1 MPKVKSGHADS
12 PVDWAETALVRS
24 IVVHMQETQALERR
38 EAESMNQLTLK
49 MKLGLGFGSLLLTLV
64 AMGFVC
70 YSSVGQLSDISAR
83 AEQIMTKTYLASQ
96 IEAAL
101 EKQTSAARAFM
112 LAGRDDSLKYDE
124 EGQQQFTESIDRLSP
139 LLSTDEGRR
148 LYGEIRNSYGDYR
161 RLIVREIELRRADKG
176 KDAIDLAFSPETA
189 EVRNRVRKATDD
201 MDHLQNR
208 FKEQIMGEQNTAET
222 RVRYKIVS
230 LAVVGFAIGIGI
242 ALLISRSITTVIMG
256 MVGLIQEIANNNLAT
271 ADLEIT
277 SQDET
282 GQAGEALNRMK
293 NNLRQIIHSIA
304 STATHVASASEE
316 ISASATQQA
325 QSAETQKDQ
334 TTQVATSMQEMSST
348 VTQVSDNCN
357 KAAEA
362 ARHAAETAR
371 QGGAIVEDTLTKM
384 HMIAESVAATAKT
397 VEGLGK
403 SSDQIG
409 HIIGVIDDIA
419 DQTNLLALN
428 AAIEA
433 ARAGEQGRGFAVVA
447 DEVRKLAERTSA
459 ATKQIAQMVKGIQD
473 ETAAAV
479 NAMEAG
485 TKQAEEGVLSTAKAG
500 DSLKAIILVSEQVGG
515 MITEIA
521 TAATQQSATSEQVNN
536 NVEQI
541 AKLVKESA
549 LGAQQSATA
558 CQDLSGLALD
568 LQAMVGK
575 FNLGGSSL
583 DNRGSSRSGSGPA
596 APGRAR
602 PSAFAA
608 AAR

>member
-1 MPKVKSGHADS
+1 
-12 PVDWAETALVRS
+12 
-24 IVVHMQETQALERR
+24 
-38 EAESMNQLTLK
+38 MNRLTLR
-49 MKLGLGFGSLLLTLV
+49 MKLGLGFGSLLLILA
-64 AMGFVC
+64 AMGFVGN
-70 YSSVGQLSDISAR
+70 SSVGQLADISER
-83 AEQIMTKTYLASQ
+83 AGKVMTKTYLASQ
-96 IEAAL
+96 IEAGL
-101 EKQTSAARAFM
+101 EKQTSGARAYM
-112 LAGRDDSLKYDE
+112 LAGREDLLQHDQEGKQQFNDSMDNLSALVATE
-124 EGQQQFTESIDRLSP
+124 EGH
-139 LLSTDEGRR
+139 R
-148 LYGEIRNSYGDYR
+148 LYGEIHSSYGEYR
-161 RLIVREIELRRADKG
+161 AIVDREIELRRADKE
-176 KDAIDLAFSPETA
+176 KDAVDLAFSPQTA
-189 EVRNRVRKATDD
+189 EVRTRVRKAIEE
-201 MDHLQNR
+201 MVRFQNR
-208 FKEQIMGEQNTAET
+208 RKEEIVKEQNAAESH
-222 RVRYKIVS
+222 VRYMIVL
-230 LAVVGFAIGIGI
+230 LAIAGFVVGIGI
-242 ALLISRSITTVIMG
+242 AVLITRSVTTVMME
-256 MVGLIQEIANNNLAT
+256 MVGVVQEIANNNLAT

-277 SQDET
+277 TQDET

-293 NNLRQIIHSIA
+293 NNLRQVIQSIA

-325 QSAETQKDQ
+325 QSSETQKDQ
-334 TTQVATSMQEMSST
+334 TAQVAASMHEMSST

-357 KAAEA
+357 KAAHA
-362 ARHAAETAR
+362 ARQAAETAR
-371 QGGAIVEDTLTKM
+371 QGGSIVEDTLTKM
-384 HMIAESVAATAKT
+384 QLIADSVAATAKT

-459 ATKQIAQMVKGIQD
+459 ATKEIAQMVKGIQD

-479 NAMEAG
+479 TAMEAG
-485 TKQAEEGVLSTAKAG
+485 TKQAEEGVSSTAKAG
-500 DSLKAIILVSEQVGG
+500 DSLKAIIQVSEQVGG

-521 TAATQQSATSEQVNN
+521 TAATEQSATSEQVNN

-541 AKLVKESA
+541 SKLVKESA

-575 FNLGGSSL
+575 FNLGSSQDTREDSRPGNGS
-583 DNRGSSRSGSGPA
+583 
-596 APGRAR
+596 APLRRAR
-602 PSAFAA
+602 PAAFAA

>member
-1 MPKVKSGHADS
+1 
-12 PVDWAETALVRS
+12 
-24 IVVHMQETQALERR
+24 
-38 EAESMNQLTLK
+38 MNRLTLR
-49 MKLGLGFGSLLLTLV
+49 MKLGLGFGSLLLILA
-64 AMGFVC
+64 AMGFVANN
-70 YSSVGQLSDISAR
+70 SVGQLAEISDR
-83 AEQIMTKTYLASQ
+83 AEQVMTKTYLASQ
-96 IEAAL
+96 IEAGL
-101 EKQTSAARAFM
+101 EKQTSGARAY
-112 LAGRDDSLKYDE
+112 LLVGREDLLQHDQEGKQQLNDSMDKLSALIATE
-124 EGQQQFTESIDRLSP
+124 EGHRIFGEIHSS
-139 LLSTDEGRR
+139 
-148 LYGEIRNSYGDYR
+148 YGEYR
-161 RLIVREIELRRADKG
+161 ATVDHEIELRRADKE
-176 KDAIDLAFSPETA
+176 KDAVDVAFSPQTA
-189 EVRNRVRKATDD
+189 EVRTRVRKAIED
-201 MDHLQNR
+201 MVHFQNR
-208 FKEQIMGEQNTAET
+208 RKEETIQEQNAAES
-222 RVRYKIVS
+222 RARYMVVLLGI
-230 LAVVGFAIGIGI
+230 VGFVVGIGI
-242 ALLISRSITTVIMG
+242 AVMITRSITTVMTE
-256 MVGLIQEIANNNLAT
+256 MVGVVQEIANNNLAT

-277 SQDET
+277 TQDET
-282 GQAGEALNRMK
+282 GQAGDALNRMK
-293 NNLRQIIHSIA
+293 NNLRQIIQSIA

-325 QSAETQKDQ
+325 QSSETQKDQ
-334 TTQVATSMQEMSST
+334 TAQVAASMHEMSST

-357 KAAEA
+357 KAAHA
-362 ARHAAETAR
+362 ARQAAETAR
-371 QGGAIVEDTLTKM
+371 QGGSIVEDTLTKM
-384 HMIAESVAATAKT
+384 QLIADSVAATAKT

-459 ATKQIAQMVKGIQD
+459 ATKEIAQMVKGIQG

-479 NAMEAG
+479 TAMEAG
-485 TKQAEEGVLSTAKAG
+485 TKQAEEGVSSTAKAG
-500 DSLKAIILVSEQVGG
+500 DSLKAIIQVSEQVGG

-521 TAATQQSATSEQVNN
+521 TAATEQSATSEQVNN

-541 AKLVKESA
+541 SKLVKESA

-575 FNLGGSSL
+575 FNLGSSQ
-583 DNRGSSRSGSGPA
+583 DTRGNSRPGGASSSGSH
-596 APGRAR
+596 RAR
-602 PSAFAA
+602 PAAFAA

>member
-1 MPKVKSGHADS
+1 
-12 PVDWAETALVRS
+12 
-24 IVVHMQETQALERR
+24 
-38 EAESMNQLTLK
+38 MNRLTLR
-49 MKLGLGFGSLLLTLV
+49 MKLGMGFGGLLLILA
-64 AMGFVC
+64 AMGFVAN
-70 YSSVGQLSDISAR
+70 SSVGQLADISAR
-83 AEQIMTKTYLASQ
+83 ADQVMTRTYLASQ
-96 IEAAL
+96 IEAGL
-101 EKQTSAARAFM
+101 EKQTSGARAFM
-112 LAGRDDSLKYDE
+112 LVGREDLLQHDLGGK
-124 EGQQQFTESIDRLSP
+124 QQFNESMDKLST
-139 LLSTDEGRR
+139 LLATDEGHR
-148 LYGEIRNSYGDYR
+148 LYGEIHSSYGEYR
-161 RLIVREIELRRADKG
+161 TIIDHEIELRRADKG
-176 KDAIDLAFSPETA
+176 KDAVDLAFSPQTA
-189 EVRNRVRKATDD
+189 EVRTRVRKAIDD
-201 MDHLQNR
+201 MVHLQNR
-208 FKEQIMGEQNTAET
+208 FKEEIVKEQNAAESH
-222 RVRYKIVS
+222 VRYM
-230 LAVVGFAIGIGI
+230 VVFLGIAGFVVGIGI
-242 ALLISRSITTVIMG
+242 AVMITRSITTVMTE
-256 MVGLIQEIANNNLAT
+256 MVGLVQDIANNNLAT

-277 SQDET
+277 TQDET

-293 NNLRQIIHSIA
+293 NNLRQIIESIA

-325 QSAETQKDQ
+325 QSSETQKDQ
-334 TTQVATSMQEMSST
+334 TTQVAASMHEMSST

-357 KAAEA
+357 KAAHA
-362 ARHAAETAR
+362 AREAAETAR
-371 QGGAIVEDTLTKM
+371 QGGTIVEDTLTKM
-384 HMIAESVAATAKT
+384 QLIADSVAATAKT

-459 ATKQIAQMVKGIQD
+459 ATKEIAQMVKGIQD
-473 ETAAAV
+473 ETSAAV
-479 NAMEAG
+479 TAMEAG
-485 TKQAEEGVLSTAKAG
+485 TKQAEEGVSSTAKAG
-500 DSLKAIILVSEQVGG
+500 DSLKAIIQMSEQVGG

-521 TAATQQSATSEQVNN
+521 TAATEQSATSEQVNN

-541 AKLVKESA
+541 SKLVKESA

-575 FNLGGSSL
+575 FNLGTQETRGNSHRGGGSSTV
-583 DNRGSSRSGSGPA
+583 D
-596 APGRAR
+596 RAR
-602 PSAFAA
+602 PAAFAA

>member
-1 MPKVKSGHADS
+1 
-12 PVDWAETALVRS
+12 
-24 IVVHMQETQALERR
+24 
-38 EAESMNQLTLK
+38 MNRLTLR
-49 MKLGLGFGSLLLTLV
+49 MKLGLGFGSLLLILV
-64 AMGFVC
+64 AMGIVG
-70 YSSVGQLSDISAR
+70 YTSIGQLADISAQ
-83 AEQIMTKTYLASQ
+83 AGQIMTKTYLASQ

-101 EKQTSAARAFM
+101 EKQTSGVRAFI
-112 LAGRDDSLKYDE
+112 LVGREDLLQHDE
-124 EGQQQFTESIDRLSP
+124 EGKQQFTESMDKLST
-139 LLSTDEGRR
+139 LLSTEEGRR
-148 LYGEIRNSYGDYR
+148 LYGDIRNSYGDYR
-161 RLIVREIELRRADKG
+161 VTLDHEIQLRRADKG
-176 KDAIDLAFSPETA
+176 KEAVDLAFSAETA
-189 EVRNRVRKATDD
+189 EVRNRLRKAIGE
-201 MDHLQNR
+201 MVQLQNR
-208 FKEQIMGEQNTAET
+208 FKEQIVREQETAQSHM
-222 RVRYKIVS
+222 RYLVVL
-230 LAVVGFAIGIGI
+230 LAVPGFIVGISI
-242 ALLISRSITTVIMG
+242 ATLITRSITAVMTE

-277 SQDET
+277 TQDET
-282 GQAGEALNRMK
+282 GRAGEALNRMK
-293 NNLRQIIHSIA
+293 NNLRQIIQSIA

-316 ISASATQQA
+316 ISASATLQA
-325 QSAETQKDQ
+325 QSAETEKDQ
-334 TTQVATSMQEMSST
+334 TAQVATSMQEMSST
-348 VTQVSDNCN
+348 VTTVSDNCN

-362 ARHAAETAR
+362 ARQAAETAR
-371 QGGAIVEDTLTKM
+371 RGGTIVEDTLTKM
-384 HMIAESVAATAKT
+384 QLIADSVAATAKT

-409 HIIGVIDDIA
+409 HIVGVIDDIA

-459 ATKQIAQMVKGIQD
+459 ATKQIALMVKGIQD

-479 NAMEAG
+479 TAMEAG
-485 TKQAEEGVLSTAKAG
+485 TKQAEEGVSSTAKAG
-500 DSLKAIILVSEQVGG
+500 DSLKAIIQVSEQVGA

-541 AKLVKESA
+541 AKLVNESA

-558 CQDLSGLALD
+558 CQELSGLALD

-575 FNLGGSSL
+575 FNLGGSSQ
-583 DNRGSSRSGSGPA
+583 DMKANSHPRNSTGTGGP
-596 APGRAR
+596 RAR
-602 PSAFAA
+602 PAAFAA

>member
-1 MPKVKSGHADS
+1 
-12 PVDWAETALVRS
+12 
-24 IVVHMQETQALERR
+24 
-38 EAESMNQLTLK
+38 MNRLTLRL
-49 MKLGLGFGSLLLTLV
+49 KLGIGFGSLLLILA
-64 AMGFVC
+64 AMGFIAN
-70 YSSVGQLSDISAR
+70 SSVGQLADISAR
-83 AEQIMTKTYLASQ
+83 AEQVMTKTYLASQ
-96 IEAAL
+96 IEAGM
-101 EKQTSAARAFM
+101 EKQTAGVRAFM
-112 LAGRDDSLKYDE
+112 LAGREDLLQHDQ
-124 EGQQQFTESIDRLSP
+124 EGKQQFNDSMDKLSA
-139 LLSTDEGRR
+139 LLSTEEGHR
-148 LYGEIRNSYGDYR
+148 LYAEIHSSYGEYR
-161 RLIVREIELRRADKG
+161 ALIDREIELRRADKG
-176 KDAIDLAFSPETA
+176 KDAIDLAFSQQTA
-189 EVRNRVRKATDD
+189 EVRTRVRKAIEG
-201 MDHLQNR
+201 MVHLQIR
-208 FKEQIMGEQNTAET
+208 FKEEIVKEQIAAEA
-222 RVRYKIVS
+222 RLRYMIVF
-230 LAVVGFAIGIGI
+230 LGIAGFVVGIGI
-242 ALLISRSITTVIMG
+242 SGLIMRSITTVMMEMVG
-256 MVGLIQEIANNNLAT
+256 MVQEIANNNLDT

-277 SQDET
+277 TQDET

-293 NNLRQIIHSIA
+293 NNLRQIIQSIA

-325 QSAETQKDQ
+325 QSSETQKDQ
-334 TTQVATSMQEMSST
+334 TAQVAASMHEMSST

-357 KAAEA
+357 KAAHA
-362 ARHAAETAR
+362 ARQAAETAR
-371 QGGAIVEDTLTKM
+371 QGGSIVEDTLTKM
-384 HMIAESVAATAKT
+384 QLIADSVAATAKT

-459 ATKQIAQMVKGIQD
+459 ATKEIAQMVKGIQD

-479 NAMEAG
+479 SAMEAG
-485 TKQAEEGVLSTAKAG
+485 TKQAEEGVSSTSKAG
-500 DSLKAIILVSEQVGG
+500 DSLKAIIQVSEQVGG

-521 TAATQQSATSEQVNN
+521 TAATEQSATSEQVNN

-541 AKLVKESA
+541 SKLVKESA

-575 FNLGGSSL
+575 FNLGNSQDTRGNSRAASSSAPP
-583 DNRGSSRSGSGPA
+583 DRTRPA
-596 APGRAR
+596 
-602 PSAFAA
+602 AFAA